1 MSNFTNETI
10 PNVPPIVDDE
20 RVNLIK
26 LLQQNEE
33 LHDKKNI
40 YIVSLLEQTK
50 HTILNYGDIKVYLE
64 PIYISKKIFCG
75 NRESD
80 VVHKAIEWI
89 LSQNNTY
96 IDLSLMIDE
105 LIDETNADSDYEPG
119 TYQEEYEKHLESH
132 IVFLKDMYYT
142 FRELQDWCKR
152 KMEPTSDEWFLK
164 FIKI

>member
-1 MSNFTNETI
+1 MSNFTNETNS
-10 PNVPPIVDDE
+10 NVHPIVDDE

-33 LHDKKNI
+33 LQDKKNI

-50 HTILNYGDIKVYLE
+50 ATILNYGDIKVYLE
-64 PIYISKKIFCG
+64 PTYISKKIFCG
-75 NRESD
+75 NKESD
-80 VVHKAIEWI
+80 VVHKAIDWI
-89 LSQNNTY
+89 LSQDNKY
-96 IDLSLMIDE
+96 IDLSVMIDE
-105 LIDETNADSDYEPG
+105 LMEELSVDSDYEQG

-142 FRELQDWCKR
+142 FRELHDWCKR
-152 KMEPTSDEWFLK
+152 KMEPNSDEWCLE